1 MWKQCAEYVLSFLN
15 LARDTHANTAAIH
28 AALERENIHVM
39 HHAGRIRIAVAGYN
53 TAEDV
58 GRLLAVLARAV

>member
-1 MWKQCAEYVLSFLN
+1 MAPAQPGNPTGILAFLHP
-15 LARDTHANTAAIH
+15 DTAGIY
-28 AALERENIHVM
+28 AALDKENIHVM

-58 GRLLAVLARAV
+58 NRLLAVLATTIK